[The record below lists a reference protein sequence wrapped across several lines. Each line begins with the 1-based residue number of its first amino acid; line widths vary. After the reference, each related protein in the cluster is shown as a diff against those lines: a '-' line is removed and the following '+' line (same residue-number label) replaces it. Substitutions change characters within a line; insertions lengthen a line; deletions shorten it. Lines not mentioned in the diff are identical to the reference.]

1 MWISR
6 GGWKKYQKLIV
17 RGVGIV
23 GGVEKPENFSI
34 WGEVG
39 VGFSIASFLPFLI
52 MKTTLSR
59 IFVYTVKVEQKQK

>member
-1 MWISR
+1 MEKISKTNSQ
-6 GGWKKYQKLIV
+6 GGWNS
-17 RGVGIV
+17 R
-23 GGVEKPENFSI
+23 GVEKPENFSI

-39 VGFSIASFLPFLI
+39 VGFSIAFFFPFLI